1 MSDLTV
7 INNTDEL
14 LAQLAAEFDIET
26 EIPQVSNSR
35 VYTNFSTLPDIRVL
49 KSSWQGAKTLEWN
62 FPGQEDIESFGRNF
76 PYVNEIE
83 GFIIHSEIQAGLQIE
98 NNEEDSNR
106 KTKTLCSVVGYKKGN
121 DYIRELPDRVP
132 FNSMY
137 GDWDTSANKP
147 VYTSPNKALK
157 ELGWL
162 GSRGKS
168 CFDCITSG
176 DSTKDWQGN
185 EVKGECK
192 LRGRIFF
199 YVTHLISYF
208 KEGTKIEKEVK
219 SIQEL
224 MGEPG
229 FVLMI
234 NLPTATG
241 LKGKYDKA
249 ENSLIK
255 KGNLKLK
262 DAEKTRQCYLGYLTS
277 LYYAYKNSSPNKVD
291 PKFVCTNISI
301 KPPIPGETQP
311 KNYLTFEEVYQ
322 YDFELLRTAFSKGR
336 WNFPNHS
343 SIKTA
348 TPEIL
353 DSSNWVIN
361 GVGGSTVY
369 SSAKVDDSNDFP
381 MIEAATT
388 GLLHSPS
395 WKTEDLSMIED
406 AMVSDDESDAD
417 IPF

>member
-1 MSDLTV
+1 MSDLV
-7 INNTDEL
+7 VVNNTDDI

-26 EIPQVSNSR
+26 EVPQQTNSR
-35 VYTNFSTLPDIRVL
+35 VYTNFTTLPDIRVL

-62 FPGQEDIESFGRNF
+62 SPGQEDIESFGRNF
-76 PYVNEIE
+76 PYVNEIQ

-106 KTKTLCSVVGYKKGN
+106 KTKTLCSVVGFKKGN
-121 DYIRELPDRVP
+121 EYIRELPERAL
-132 FNSMY
+132 FKSMY
-137 GDWDTSANKP
+137 ENWDTSANKP
-147 VYTSPNKALK
+147 VYTSPNKAIK
-157 ELGWL
+157 DLGWL

-185 EVKGECK
+185 DIKGECK

-208 KEGTKIEKEVK
+208 KEGTKIEKETK
-219 SIQEL
+219 SVQEL

-234 NLPTATG
+234 SLPTSMG

-249 ENSLIK
+249 EASLIK
-255 KGNLKLK
+255 KGDLKFE
-262 DAEKTRQCYLGYLTS
+262 DAVKTRQGYLGYLTS
-277 LYYAYKNSSPNKVD
+277 LYYAYKDSSPSKIN

-301 KPPIPGETQP
+301 KPPVVGETQP
-311 KNYLTFEEVYQ
+311 KNYLTFKEESL
-322 YDFELLRTAFSKGR
+322 YDFDLLRISVAKGR
-336 WNFPNHS
+336 ELFPNHS

-348 TPEIL
+348 TPEVL
-353 DSSNWVIN
+353 DPSNWVIN
-361 GVGGSTVY
+361 GVGGTTMYST
-369 SSAKVDDSNDFP
+369 AKVADYNDDLPLLEATEEPYEEEPSN
-381 MIEAATT
+381 
-388 GLLHSPS
+388 
-395 WKTEDLSMIED
+395 
-406 AMVSDDESDAD
+406 

>member
-1 MSDLTV
+1 MSDLV
-7 INNTDEL
+7 LANNTDDI

-26 EIPQVSNSR
+26 EVPQQTNSK
-35 VYTNFSTLPDIRVL
+35 VYTNFTTLPDIRVL

-62 FPGQEDIESFGRNF
+62 SPGQEDIESFGRNF
-76 PYVNEIE
+76 PYVNEIQ

-106 KTKTLCSVVGYKKGN
+106 KTKTLCSVVGFKKGN
-121 DYIRELPDRVP
+121 EYIRELPERAP

-147 VYTSPNKALK
+147 VYTSPNKAIK
-157 ELGWL
+157 DLGWL

-185 EVKGECK
+185 DIKGECK

-208 KEGTKIEKEVK
+208 KEGTKIEKETK
-219 SIQEL
+219 SVQEL
-224 MGEPG
+224 MGESG

-234 NLPTATG
+234 SLPTAMG

-249 ENSLIK
+249 EANLIK
-255 KGNLKLK
+255 KGDLKFE
-262 DAEKTRQCYLGYLTS
+262 DAVKTRQGYLGYLTS
-277 LYYAYKNSSPNKVD
+277 LYYAYKDSSPSKIN

-301 KPPIPGETQP
+301 KPPVVGETQP
-311 KNYLTFEEVYQ
+311 KNYLTFKEESL
-322 YDFELLRTAFSKGR
+322 YDFDLLRISVAKGR
-336 WNFPNHS
+336 ELFPNHS

-348 TPEIL
+348 TPEVL
-353 DSSNWVIN
+353 DPSNWVIN
-361 GVGGSTVY
+361 GVGGTTMYST
-369 SSAKVDDSNDFP
+369 AKVANYNDDLPLLEATEEPYEEEPSN
-381 MIEAATT
+381 
-388 GLLHSPS
+388 
-395 WKTEDLSMIED
+395 
-406 AMVSDDESDAD
+406 

>member
-1 MSDLTV
+1 MSDLV
-7 INNTDEL
+7 VVNNTDDI

-26 EIPQVSNSR
+26 EVPQQTNSR
-35 VYTNFSTLPDIRVL
+35 VYTNFTTLPDIRVL

-62 FPGQEDIESFGRNF
+62 SPGQEDIESFGRNF
-76 PYVNEIE
+76 PYVNEIQ

-106 KTKTLCSVVGYKKGN
+106 KTKTLCSVVGFKKGN
-121 DYIRELPDRVP
+121 EYIRELPERAP

-147 VYTSPNKALK
+147 VYTSPNKAIK
-157 ELGWL
+157 DLGWL

-185 EVKGECK
+185 DIKGECK

-208 KEGTKIEKEVK
+208 KEGTKIEKETK
-219 SIQEL
+219 SVQEL

-234 NLPTATG
+234 SLPTAMG

-249 ENSLIK
+249 EANLIK
-255 KGNLKLK
+255 KGDLKFE
-262 DAEKTRQCYLGYLTS
+262 DAVKTRQGYLGYLTS
-277 LYYAYKNSSPNKVD
+277 LYYAYKDSSPSKIN

-301 KPPIPGETQP
+301 KPPVVGETQP
-311 KNYLTFEEVYQ
+311 KNYLTFKEESL
-322 YDFELLRTAFSKGR
+322 YDFDLLRISVAKGR
-336 WNFPNHS
+336 ELFPNHS

-348 TPEIL
+348 TPEVL
-353 DSSNWVIN
+353 DPSNWVIN
-361 GVGGSTVY
+361 GVGGTTMYST
-369 SSAKVDDSNDFP
+369 AKVADYNDDLPLLEATEEEPSN
-381 MIEAATT
+381 
-388 GLLHSPS
+388 
-395 WKTEDLSMIED
+395 
-406 AMVSDDESDAD
+406 

>member
-1 MSDLTV
+1 MSDLV
-7 INNTDEL
+7 LANNTDDI
-14 LAQLAAEFDIET
+14 LAQLAAEFNIET
-26 EIPQVSNSR
+26 EVPQQTNSR
-35 VYTNFSTLPDIRVL
+35 VYTNFTTLPDIRVL

-76 PYVNEIE
+76 PYVNEIQ
-83 GFIIHSEIQAGLQIE
+83 GFIIHSEIQAGLQVE

-106 KTKTLCSVVGYKKGN
+106 KTKTLCSVVGFKKGN
-121 DYIRELPDRVP
+121 EYIRELPERSP

-147 VYTSPNKALK
+147 VYTSPNKAIK
-157 ELGWL
+157 DLGWL

-176 DSTKDWQGN
+176 DSTKDWQSN
-185 EVKGECK
+185 DIKGECK

-208 KEGTKIEKEVK
+208 KEGTKVEKETK
-219 SIQEL
+219 SVQEL

-234 NLPTATG
+234 SLPTAMG

-249 ENSLIK
+249 EANLIK
-255 KGNLKLK
+255 KGELKFE
-262 DAEKTRQCYLGYLTS
+262 DAVKTRQGYLGYLTS
-277 LYYAYKNSSPNKVD
+277 LYYAYKDSSPSKTN

-301 KPPIPGETQP
+301 KPPVVGETQP
-311 KNYLTFEEVYQ
+311 KNYLTFREERL
-322 YDFELLRTAFSKGR
+322 YDFDLLRTSMTKGR
-336 WNFPNHS
+336 ELFSNHS

-348 TPEIL
+348 IPEIL
-353 DSSNWVIN
+353 DPSNWVIN
-361 GVGGSTVY
+361 GVGGTTVY
-369 SSAKVDDSNDFP
+369 SSAKVDDYNDDLP
-381 MIEAATT
+381 MLEATME
-388 GLLHSPS
+388 P
-395 WKTEDLSMIED
+395 EE
-406 AMVSDDESDAD
+406 ESGH